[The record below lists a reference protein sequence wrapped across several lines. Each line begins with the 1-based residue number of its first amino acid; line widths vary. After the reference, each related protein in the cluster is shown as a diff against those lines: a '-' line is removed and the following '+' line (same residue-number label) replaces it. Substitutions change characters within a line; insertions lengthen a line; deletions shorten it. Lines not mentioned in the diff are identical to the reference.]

1 MRSVQVVG
9 FGPGAQG
16 YLTLAAHEALCA
28 ADVVVGAARVLDALP
43 QGVRGRRVPAVL
55 GRDMVAAL
63 QADGAWQRA
72 ALVMTGDIG
81 FFSGAKRALA
91 ELAGTGWSVECI
103 PGIGSAQLFA
113 ARLGRAWQDWRFASA
128 HGVDCD
134 VERLACGGQ
143 PLFLVTD
150 AANSPAALCE
160 RLKRCGLGAAQVS
173 VGERLSYPDERIT
186 CGTADELAGRQFAPL
201 AVMLVEAEGALAA
214 RQSWPWATQG
224 IPDELFCRGKVPMT
238 KQEVRAVALAKLR
251 IAPADVVYDVG
262 AGTGSVSVEAALLAR
277 AGQVY
282 AIERNEGA
290 VELIAR
296 NAAAFGCGNLHVVAG
311 LAPAALAG
319 LPAPQAAYIGG
330 SARQLEGILDDL
342 LEKNPQVRVCVAC
355 VTLET
360 LAQATE
366 LLGAQRFEAAEM
378 VCVNVARAE
387 ELGSYHLMRAQNPVY
402 LVSAR
407 GRAVR

>member
-1 MRSVQVVG
+1 MRRVWVVG

-28 ADVVVGAARVLDALP
+28 ADVVVGAARVLQALP
-43 QGVRGRRVPAVL
+43 QGVRGRRVQAAL

-81 FFSGAKRALA
+81 FFSGARRAL
-91 ELAGTGWSVECI
+91 EEFAGTGWSVECI
-103 PGIGSAQLFA
+103 PGIGTAQLLA
-113 ARLGRAWQDWRFASA
+113 ARLGRPWQGWRFASA
-128 HGVDCD
+128 HGTDCD
-134 VERLACGGQ
+134 IECLARGGQ

-150 AANSPAALCE
+150 AANSPGALCA
-160 RLKRCGLGAAQVS
+160 RLAEAGLGAAQVS

-186 CGTADELAGRQFAPL
+186 CGTAAELAAGQFAPL
-201 AVMLVEAEGALAA
+201 AVMLVETGDTPA
-214 RQSWPWATQG
+214 RQGRWPWATQG
-224 IPDELFCRGKVPMT
+224 IPDDLFCRGKAPMT

-251 IAPADVVYDVG
+251 IAADDVVYDVG
-262 AGTGSVSVEAALLAR
+262 AGTGSVSVEAALAAR

-282 AIERNEGA
+282 AIEREEDA
-290 VELIAR
+290 LQLIGR

-311 LAPAALAG
+311 AAPAALAG
-319 LPAPQAAYIGG
+319 LPAPQAAFIGG
-330 SARQLEGILDDL
+330 SGGQLQGILEAL
-342 LEKNPQVRVCVAC
+342 LQKNPQVRVCIAC

-366 LLGAQRFEAAEM
+366 LLGAGRFEAAEM
-378 VCVNVARAE
+378 VCLNVARAE
-387 ELGSYHLMRAQNPVY
+387 ELGSHHLMRAGNPVY
-402 LVSAR
+402 LLSAR
-407 GRAVR
+407 GRGLR